1 MLGTRLAVARRK
13 AEKVFKRY
21 EGFSPRNK
29 NQSGRRYRSWWT
41 KDELERTLGIYRKT
55 KVPCSCY
62 MCGNPRRHWGY
73 LPMQEVRQHLNADSQ
88 CEEICWNHRK
98 LRWLKGWLD

>member
-1 MLGTRLAVARRK
+1 MRGARLAVAQHK
-13 AEKVFKRY
+13 AENTFKRR

-29 NQSGRRYRSWWT
+29 NGWYSPRLIWT
-41 KDELERTLGIYRKT
+41 EDELQRTLGIYRKT
-55 KVPCSCY
+55 KVLCSCY

-73 LPMQEVRQHLNADSQ
+73 LPMREVRQHLNADVQ
-88 CEEICWNHRK
+88 YEEICWNHRK